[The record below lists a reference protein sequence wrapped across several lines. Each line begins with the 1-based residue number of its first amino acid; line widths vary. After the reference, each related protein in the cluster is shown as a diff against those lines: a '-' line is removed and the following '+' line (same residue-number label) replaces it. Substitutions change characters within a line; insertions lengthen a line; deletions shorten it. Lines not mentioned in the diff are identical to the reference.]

1 MSALGLVVVF
11 AILVALAV
19 LTPIFGADTRPGIQ
33 EPPEVFFRHRS

>member
-1 MSALGLVVVF
+1 MSALGLVVAV

-19 LTPIFGADTRPGIQ
+19 LAPIFGANTRPGIK